1 MTVTMKLVYFIM
13 KMVLLMILIIA
24 IIMTIEMKIMT
35 IPGYISL
42 STCPTAQHNPPWTR
56 GSNNSGFVGRLMMM
70 MMMIDR
76 SIMMM
81 TNTYL

>member
-1 MTVTMKLVYFIM
+1 MMTVTMKLVYFIM

-70 MMMIDR
+70 MIDR

-81 TNTYL
+81 TNTNL